1 MGYKKAVQILKQAD
15 ELKSKLTK
23 KCDWLNSNEEWIM
36 LQQLQNFYY
45 QLLVMDLEYALDK
58 KVEQDLWSVGF
69 RNVIT
74 CLQESACD
82 SKNSSRASYQALL
95 MYSLESASGFF
106 ITLLQEL
113 CNAFDMD
120 LPFRRRGNFYGQMI
134 PSCEINMP
142 HITSCLYICQYC
154 LVHLGDIARY
164 RNQRKQAETFYK
176 QAIQISPSSGHP
188 YNQLALLEASQN
200 NKLATVY
207 YYIRSIAV
215 KNPFPASC
223 TNLANTLNSAIDKD
237 SFSEKCQTKITTNE
251 FIQLFLCTH
260 GYLHL
265 HTELKQA
272 EMFMKRLNSIM
283 TALVATQSF
292 TGDMLVK
299 IAAIN
304 LFAIKHVDENKPDGK
319 RVRELVL
326 ELIAGFLCALLVP
339 IHTLNVDEGLLNYYA
354 LPAVKI
360 VLYYVQHN
368 SGILKERPFTQKLL
382 IWPSLVKLVNGV
394 QKYLKGINLSKYA
407 TYPLPEDKSL
417 EGFVPLAKAFEELNF
432 SEVIKD
438 LKIEKLLR
446 LNRITNIAKWL
457 TEVDVNGNK
466 LIVRTQNNKEVS
478 FEPGLVQPDPTDT
491 LLEEMKS
498 LHIGGSEQVP
508 KSEKKSGIL
517 KPQGSLE
524 KSREEKEIPVVSA
537 ADLNSAN
544 GSNNKIE
551 KNRKG
556 KQNIALQSIFKKME
570 ETNKQV
576 KFSVDEPEKDRN
588 IHVPLQE
595 QLHQPPPP
603 LPIHTQPFGHRSSSF
618 SLPLT
623 EPDINF
629 LKPFNKENTYSAPE
643 NPILGPN
650 VNIPPPVLPPYSK
663 PTQQIFPQ
671 NNPPKGAYDTLS
683 MPMPYQNVPYNYPF
697 NIWRQEEPQ
706 TSLNVQHWWGNTR
719 QQQMPPNCRPPQG
732 FQAYQQTPVNNRP
745 AVPPQTIMPQLSN
758 SQGSGDVFSMPWNN
772 YQNPHLRTFMGPEG
786 TSNQNI
792 SVRQAMLKEG
802 NLPLPSQP
810 EDSMDRMNNL
820 STAEKNYVQ
829 NPINMPGYSLFNT
842 NSWTPNLGGQLI
854 GNKHPED
861 KTSHLNHHS
870 LFRDH
875 EPKSLAQLLEH
886 QQNQNK

>member
-1 MGYKKAVQILKQAD
+1 MGFKKAVQILKQAD
-15 ELKSKLTK
+15 ELKAKLTK
-23 KCDWLNSNEEWIM
+23 KCDWLSSNDEWIT

-58 KVEQDLWSVGF
+58 KVEQDLWTVGF

-74 CLQESACD
+74 SLQESACD
-82 SKNSSRASYQALL
+82 NKNTSRGSYQALL

-120 LPFRRRGNFYGQMI
+120 LPFRRRSSFYGQMI
-134 PSCEINMP
+134 PSSEINMP

-154 LVHLGDIARY
+154 LVHLGDIGRY

-223 TNLANTLNSAIDKD
+223 TNLSNTLNSAIDKD

-251 FIQLFLCTH
+251 FIHLFLCTH

-272 EMFMKRLNSIM
+272 ETFIKRLNSIM

-304 LFAIKHVDENKPDGK
+304 MFAIKHVDDLTEDNPEKK

-339 IHTLNVDEGLLNYYA
+339 IHTLNVDEGLLDYYA

-360 VLYYVQHN
+360 VLYYIQHN
-368 SGILKERPFTQKLL
+368 SNLLKERPFTQKLL

-394 QKYLKGINLSKYA
+394 QKYLKGTNLTKY
-407 TYPLPEDKSL
+407 TSCPLPEDKSL
-417 EGFVPLAKAFEELNF
+417 EGFLPLAKAFEEFSF

-438 LKIEKLLR
+438 LKVEKLLR
-446 LNRITNIAKWL
+446 LSRITNIAQWL

-466 LIVRTQNNKEVS
+466 LIVRTQNNKEIS

-498 LHIGGSEQVP
+498 LHIGNPESSAKTGV
-508 KSEKKSGIL
+508 EKKSGIL

-524 KSREEKEIPVVSA
+524 KSREEKEIPIVSA
-537 ADLNSAN
+537 TDLNGAI
-544 GSNNKIE
+544 GTNKIE

-576 KFSVDEPEKDRN
+576 KFSVDEHEKDR
-588 IHVPLQE
+588 IHASIQE
-595 QLHQPPPP
+595 QVHQPPPP
-603 LPIHTQPFGHRSSSF
+603 IPIHTQPFGHRSSSF

-629 LKPFNKENTYSAPE
+629 LKPFNKETVYSASE
-643 NPILGPN
+643 NPILAPN
-650 VNIPPPVLPPYSK
+650 VNVPPPVLPPYNK
-663 PTQQIFPQ
+663 PQQQMYQQ
-671 NNPPKGAYDTLS
+671 NNPPKGAYDTVS
-683 MPMPYQNVPYNYPF
+683 MPLPYQNVSYNYPF

-706 TSLNVQHWWGNTR
+706 SSLNVQQWWGNTR
-719 QQQMPPNCRPPQG
+719 QQMPPNCRPPQNFPG
-732 FQAYQQTPVNNRP
+732 FQQTPVNRV
-745 AVPPQTIMPQLSN
+745 AGPPPNVMPQITN
-758 SQGSGDVFSMPWNN
+758 TQGSGDVFNMPWS
-772 YQNPHLRTFMGPEG
+772 YQNPHLRTYMGPEG
-786 TSNQNI
+786 TSTQNI

-802 NLPLPSQP
+802 NLPMSSQP
-810 EDSMDRMNNL
+810 EDTMDRLNNL
-820 STAEKNYVQ
+820 PAAEKNYVQ

-861 KTSHLNHHS
+861 KGTHLNHHS